1 MNNPRADRTKM
12 IHKFIP
18 IKQRLYWWQNYLCI
32 HIFPS
37 SNRGSHSK
45 SSIKTW
51 WSNKWEQATF
61 AKLFLKEGKRME
73 PLSTVP
79 DANTSVPAQ
88 QGSVQNCGTS
98 TSDHSWWSSNMED
111 SLPLLRCHKTGWN
124 TTRRKSSSLFKVI
137 QGNTAV
143 QEEKW
148 YYELYKREF
157 QVWKLTMNCLS

>member
-18 IKQRLYWWQNYLCI
+18 YKQRLYWWQNYLCI

-45 SSIKTW
+45 SSIKVC
-51 WSNKWEQATF
+51 WSVF
-61 AKLFLKEGKRME
+61 VKLFLREGKRTE

-79 DANTSVPAQ
+79 DANASVPAQ
-88 QGSVQNCGTS
+88 RGSVQNCVTS
-98 TSDHSWWSSNMED
+98 TSDHGWWRSNMED
-111 SLPLLRCHKTGWN
+111 SLPLLTCHKTGWS
-124 TTRRKSSSLFKVI
+124 TTRRKRSSLFKVI
-137 QGNTAV
+137 QGNRAV
-143 QEEKW
+143 QGEKW
-148 YYELYKREF
+148 CCELYKREL